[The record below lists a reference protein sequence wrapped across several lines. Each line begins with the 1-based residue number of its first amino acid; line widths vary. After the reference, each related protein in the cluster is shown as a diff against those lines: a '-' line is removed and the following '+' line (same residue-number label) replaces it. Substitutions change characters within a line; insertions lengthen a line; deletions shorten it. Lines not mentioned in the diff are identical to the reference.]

1 MDKSPDLHTTAD
13 SMERPVNPLASE
25 PVGRLL
31 IQYVVPSILSTLMA
45 SLYNMVDQMFI
56 GQRIGFLGNAATTVA
71 YPLTFL
77 CGALTIL
84 FSNGSSVNFNISNG
98 RGEKD
103 KALSGGRYSSPDC
116 RGNTDCHAGP
126 LFYALVRIFF
136 RRH

>member
-31 IQYVVPSILSTLMA
+31 IQYAVPSILSTLMA

-98 RGEKD
+98 RGEK
-103 KALSGGRYSSPDC
+103 
-116 RGNTDCHAGP
+116 
-126 LFYALVRIFF
+126 V
-136 RRH
+136 